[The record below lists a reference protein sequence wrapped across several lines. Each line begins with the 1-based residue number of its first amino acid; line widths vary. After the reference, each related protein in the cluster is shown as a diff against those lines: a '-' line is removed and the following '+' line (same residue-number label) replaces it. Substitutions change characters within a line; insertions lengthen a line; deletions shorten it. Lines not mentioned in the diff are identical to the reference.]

1 MYKTLLVLDSIKFQ
15 ETVFALPFAFTGMIL
30 AADGLPTLSQLI
42 WITVAMVTARSLGM
56 SSNRIIDRHIDA
68 RNPRTLNRH
77 LPTGIL
83 RVFDMKV
90 LAVVSCI
97 IFFISAAM
105 LNTLALI
112 LAPFAVCFLVIYPY
126 TKRFT
131 WASNLLLGGVLA
143 IAPSAAWIG
152 VTGELSWEPV
162 LLSVAVAFWAGSF
175 DILYHVQD
183 YRYYV
188 DNELYSVA
196 QRFGVVIAFRL
207 AQIFDLLAV
216 LSLLVVGTL
225 LSLSYPFYIGILV
238 VVFLMAYKY
247 IIVSPRDVSNMKM
260 AFFRVNALVST
271 VVFLSTVASLLV
283 TNIEW

>member
-68 RNPRTLNRH
+68 RNPRTSNRH
-77 LPTGIL
+77 LPKGIL
-83 RVFDMKV
+83 GVFDMKV
-90 LAVVSCI
+90 MAVVSCI
-97 IFFISAAM
+97 IFVISAAM

-112 LAPFAVCFLVIYPY
+112 LAPFAACFLVIYPY

-152 VTGELSWEPV
+152 VTGELSWEPHADCILRTTLVV
-162 LLSVAVAFWAGSF
+162 LGLG
-175 DILYHVQD
+175 
-183 YRYYV
+183 R
-188 DNELYSVA
+188 
-196 QRFGVVIAFRL
+196 FRL
-207 AQIFDLLAV
+207 AAMPYRSCSTRTRSWLA
-216 LSLLVVGTL
+216 
-225 LSLSYPFYIGILV
+225 
-238 VVFLMAYKY
+238 MDRA
-247 IIVSPRDVSNMKM
+247 R
-260 AFFRVNALVST
+260 
-271 VVFLSTVASLLV
+271 VASPAIAGLRL
-283 TNIEW
+283 TTILPRSQQGGSADSFPGYCPEKRTDSFWIWL

>member
-1 MYKTLLVLDSIKFQ
+1 MYKVLVVLDSIKFQ

-56 SSNRIIDRHIDA
+56 SANRIIDRHIDA
-68 RNPRTLNRH
+68 RNPRTSNRH
-77 LPTGIL
+77 LPKGIL

-90 LAVVSCI
+90 MAVVSCI
-97 IFFISAAM
+97 IFVISAAM

-112 LAPFAVCFLVIYPY
+112 LAPFAACFLVIYPY

-131 WASNLLLGGVLA
+131 WLSNLLLGCALA

-152 VTGELSWEPV
+152 VTGGLSWEPV

-188 DNELYSVA
+188 DNRLHSVA
-196 QRFGVVIAFRL
+196 QRFGVIVAFRL
-207 AQIFDLLAV
+207 AQIFDVFAV
-216 LSLLVVGTL
+216 TSLVVVGTWL
-225 LSLSYPFYIGILV
+225 DLSYPFYIGSLV
-238 VVFLMAYKY
+238 VAFLMAYKY
-247 IIVSPRDVSNMKM
+247 VLVSPRDFSNMNM

-283 TNIEW
+283 TEIEW